1 MSKIVIL
8 AFLFLQDTVLWA
20 CLATMAAYAKD
31 LNTAETAY
39 AAIDE
44 VCSFFTFHCV
54 SVQLG
59 FAHNNSR
66 NIIVDYQLSSC
77 R

>member
-1 MSKIVIL
+1 MFL
-8 AFLFLQDTVLWA
+8 LFLQDTVLWA

-44 VCSFFTFHCV
+44 VGTKASF
-54 SVQLG
+54 
-59 FAHNNSR
+59 
-66 NIIVDYQLSSC
+66 
-77 R
+77 